1 MRNYI
6 TTYDPFFD
14 RFFLRA
20 NNCSVSHMMKTD
32 IKENKDNYQLSI
44 ELPEVK
50 KEDVKVTLE
59 NGYLKVTATLNHE
72 EDDEADYIYRE
83 RSYGEYSRSYY
94 VGDTVKLEDISGKLE
109 NGVLT
114 VNIKKRSEEEIQ
126 KEITVKIA

>member
-32 IKENKDNYQLSI
+32 IKETKDSYQLKI

-50 KEDVKVTLE
+50 KEDVKIALE
-59 NGYLKVTATLNHE
+59 NNYLKVTATLDHE
-72 EDDEADYIYRE
+72 EENEEDYIYRE

-94 VGDTVKLEDISGKLE
+94 VGDTVKLADVSAKLDS
-109 NGVLT
+109 GVLT
-114 VNIKKRSEEEIQ
+114 ISIKKRDE
-126 KEITVKIA
+126 KEIEKEHLVQIA

>member
-20 NNCSVSHMMKTD
+20 NNCSASNMMKTD
-32 IKENKDNYQLSI
+32 IKENKTNYQLFI

-50 KEDVKVTLE
+50 KEDTKITLE
-59 NGYLKVTATLNHE
+59 NGYLKVTASLNK
-72 EDDEADYIYRE
+72 EDENDEDYIVRE
-83 RSYGEYSRSYY
+83 RSYGEWSRSYY
-94 VGDTVKLEDISGKLE
+94 VGDTVKLEDVSAKLE

-114 VNIKKRSEEEIQ
+114 VSIKKRDE
-126 KEITVKIA
+126 KEIEKEHTVLIG

>member
-32 IKENKDNYQLSI
+32 IKENKSNYQMFI

-50 KEDVKVTLE
+50 KEDTRITLE
-59 NGYLKVTATLNHE
+59 NGYLKVAATLNK
-72 EDDEADYIYRE
+72 EDENDEDYIYRE
-83 RSYGEYSRSYY
+83 RSYGEFSRSYY
-94 VGDTVKLEDISGKLE
+94 VGDTVKLEDVSAKLE
-109 NGVLT
+109 NGILK
-114 VNIKKRSEEEIQ
+114 VNIKKHSE
-126 KEITVKIA
+126 KEIEKEHLVQIA

>member
-20 NNCSVSHMMKTD
+20 NNCSASNMMKTD
-32 IKENKDNYQLSI
+32 IKENKTNYQLFI

-50 KEDVKVTLE
+50 KEDTKITLE
-59 NGYLKVTATLNHE
+59 NGYLKVAASLNK
-72 EDDEADYIYRE
+72 EDENDEDYIVRE
-83 RSYGEYSRSYY
+83 RSYGEWSRSYY
-94 VGDTVKLEDISGKLE
+94 VGDTVKLEDVSAKLE

-114 VNIKKRSEEEIQ
+114 VSIKKRDE
-126 KEITVKIA
+126 KEIEKEHTVLIG

>member
-32 IKENKDNYQLSI
+32 IKENKNDYQLFI

-50 KEDVKVTLE
+50 KEDAKVTLE
-59 NGYLKVTATLNHE
+59 NGYLKVTATLNKE
-72 EDDEADYIYRE
+72 DEDDESYIYRE
-83 RSYGEYSRSYY
+83 RSYGEFSRSYY
-94 VGDTVKLEDISGKLE
+94 VGDTVKLEDVTAKLE

-114 VNIKKRSEEEIQ
+114 VNIKKRSE
-126 KEITVKIA
+126 KEIEKEHLVQIA

>member
-32 IKENKDNYQLSI
+32 IKETKSDYQMFI

-50 KEDVKVTLE
+50 KEDTRITLE
-59 NGYLKVTATLNHE
+59 NGYLKVTATLNKE
-72 EDDEADYIYRE
+72 EENDEDYIYRE

-94 VGDTVKLEDISGKLE
+94 VGDTVKLEDVSAKLE

-114 VNIKKRSEEEIQ
+114 INIKKHSE
-126 KEITVKIA
+126 KEIEKEHTVLIA

>member
-32 IKENKDNYQLSI
+32 IKETKDDYQMSI

-50 KEDVKVTLE
+50 KEDTKITLE
-59 NGYLKVTATLNHE
+59 NGCLQVSLCRQRNMNESIHHNFFHDRYSLHRSHLPYL
-72 EDDEADYIYRE
+72 R
-83 RSYGEYSRSYY
+83 
-94 VGDTVKLEDISGKLE
+94 
-109 NGVLT
+109 
-114 VNIKKRSEEEIQ
+114 
-126 KEITVKIA
+126 

>member
-32 IKENKDNYQLSI
+32 IKENKDNYQLMI

-50 KEDVKVTLE
+50 KEDVKVALE

-72 EDDEADYIYRE
+72 EDDEDEYIYRE

-94 VGDTVKLEDISGKLE
+94 VGDTVKLEDIAAKLDS
-109 NGVLT
+109 GVLT
-114 VNIKKRSEEEIQ
+114 INIKKRSE
-126 KEITVKIA
+126 KEIEKEHLVQIA